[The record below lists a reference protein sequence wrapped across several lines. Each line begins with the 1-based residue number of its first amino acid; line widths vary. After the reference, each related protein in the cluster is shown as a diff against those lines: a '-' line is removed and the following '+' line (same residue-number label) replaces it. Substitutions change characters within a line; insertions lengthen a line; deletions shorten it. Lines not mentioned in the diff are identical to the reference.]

1 MAEVEC
7 SQPLDS
13 AAFASRAA
21 AAVATLGSGNSLGP
35 EGPSVELGVGLSR
48 LVGKVAS
55 LARPYTSPTSPY
67 ICPTSPL
74 HLPYISPASALQV
87 ASRGGWLGAAH
98 LMRRQRQLL

>member
-1 MAEVEC
+1 MEC

-55 LARPYTSPTSPY
+55 
-67 ICPTSPL
+67 
-74 HLPYISPASALQV
+74 
-87 ASRGGWLGAAH
+87 RGGWLGAAH